1 MPNIHPIFVHFPFAL
16 LTLGLITDSWASM
29 RGSDQIWKCGWWLQA
44 TGTIGLLIAVV
55 TGILA
60 GQSEVIPE
68 AAREVFDVHQ
78 QAAFISAATFSA
90 LALWRLGARGIIAG
104 KRRILFLSLYAAG
117 VGTILFTGWYGGR
130 LVFEYG
136 VGVVGR

>member
-1 MPNIHPIFVHFPFAL
+1 MKTILWIV
-16 LTLGLITDSWASM
+16 
-29 RGSDQIWKCGWWLQA
+29 